1 MSLSLRLLITLP
13 VSLLLCQCASTPEDE
28 GPLGEPKLDRMEHA
42 KLDPTDA
49 EATSLATP
57 EEEARAK
64 AKAKTKE
71 DEEVPPTGLVPVA
84 GKEGRMVI
92 RDAKGA
98 MRVDGV
104 LKGGRMDGL
113 WKYFDPN
120 GRKLG
125 EVSYRGDQRHG
136 PATLYFVSKDG
147 KAAGKKKMTGVYE
160 DGSLNGFARNFY
172 GQGGKHLEREFDR
185 GILQAVRGWK
195 EDGKEMTD
203 GEAQSA
209 GLQVSQAEEALLSE
223 LEAFVQLKI
232 RQHASSGGA
241 GS

>member
-1 MSLSLRLLITLP
+1 MPLSFRFLLALLVT
-13 VSLLLCQCASTPEDE
+13 LLLCQCASTPEDD
-28 GPLGEPKLDRMEHA
+28 GPLGEPKLEKLEHA
-42 KLDPTDA
+42 KLDATEA
-49 EATSLATP
+49 EATSLATV

-64 AKAKTKE
+64 ARAKAKE
-71 DEEVPPTGLVPVA
+71 EAEVPSTGLAPVA

-98 MRVDGV
+98 MRVEGV

-125 EVSYRGDQRHG
+125 EVTYRGDQRHG
-136 PATLYFVSKDG
+136 PVTLYFVSKDG
-147 KAAGKKKMTGVYE
+147 KAAGKKKMTGVYD

-185 GILQAVRGWK
+185 GILQSVRGWK

-209 GLQVSQAEEALLSE
+209 GLQVSQAEDALLSE

-232 RQHASSGGA
+232 RQNASGGGA
-241 GS
+241 DS